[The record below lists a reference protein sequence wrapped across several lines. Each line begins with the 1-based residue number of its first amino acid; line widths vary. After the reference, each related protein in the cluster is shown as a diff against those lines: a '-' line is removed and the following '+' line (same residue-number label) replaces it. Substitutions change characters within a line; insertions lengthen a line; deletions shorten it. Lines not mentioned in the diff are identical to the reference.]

1 MLYSSS
7 LELYI
12 RTGLA
17 IYVVLL
23 ATVYIIG
30 IMFTDNKKIIYNAA
44 LHAVAL
50 AEDKWNNSKMGKVK
64 FAEVYTY
71 IKKKYPII
79 TMFFTEKQ
87 MTEIIE
93 NALNELKDILKQSKE
108 NLITELQTSD
118 DTDLK

>member
-1 MLYSSS
+1 MLYSNS

-17 IYVVLL
+17 IYAALL
-23 ATVYIIG
+23 VTVYIIG
-30 IMFTDNKKIIYNAA
+30 IMRTDNKKVIYNAA

-50 AEDKWNNSKMGKVK
+50 AEDKWINSKMGKVK

-79 TMFFTEKQ
+79 TMFFSEKQ

-93 NALNELKDILKQSKE
+93 NALAELKNILKESQESLVTK
-108 NLITELQTSD
+108 LQTSD

>member
-1 MLYSSS
+1 MLYSNS

-17 IYVVLL
+17 IYVALL

-30 IMFTDNKKIIYNAA
+30 IMLTDNKKIIYNAA
-44 LHAVAL
+44 LYAVAL
-50 AEDKWNNSKMGKVK
+50 AEDKWNTSKMGKIK

-79 TMFFTEKQ
+79 TMFFSEKQ

-93 NALNELKDILKQSKE
+93 NALTELKNILKES
-108 NLITELQTSD
+108 TESLVTESQTSD